1 MSTKQFDLKEGVKER
16 IEDAKTKTQGI
27 NSFFIFETLMFLG
40 DFLYMGECAWSIQKS
55 SIYELPTR

>member
-40 DFLYMGECAWSIQKS
+40 DFLYMGECA
-55 SIYELPTR
+55 